1 MYVVNSVSADTQSG
15 IDGNKP
21 FMSQD
26 NILNVLRESP
36 DGTPSSVLT
45 TPTFATFPVTSVDP
59 STEFVISDTE
69 SWPETTEGI
78 AVLTTIGLT
87 ILIAV
92 LFTVIYCVC
101 TYRGRKYKISLRKHC
116 QSFQPIESPSNTKS
130 TIREKSR
137 PNCFIRV
144 VGEKEV
150 TSRDGKLLPVIST
163 AAADAYKNE
172 DERLGIEN
180 ENEQFRTLH
189 RRIADENNK
198 VWLRKRRPPNG
209 NFVFGWNKKY
219 LAF

>member
-101 TYRGRKYKISLRKHC
+101 TYRGRKYKYKISVSESALIKLCFRLGDRPQIYIKFSNVIFV
-116 QSFQPIESPSNTKS
+116 SF
-130 TIREKSR
+130 
-137 PNCFIRV
+137 
-144 VGEKEV
+144 
-150 TSRDGKLLPVIST
+150 KLLI
-163 AAADAYKNE
+163 
-172 DERLGIEN
+172 
-180 ENEQFRTLH
+180 
-189 RRIADENNK
+189 
-198 VWLRKRRPPNG
+198 
-209 NFVFGWNKKY
+209 
-219 LAF
+219 

>member
-1 MYVVNSVSADTQSG
+1 MRFFQQMFEYSGVYTVLWTTFSLISSQSTMYVVNSVSADTQSG

-101 TYRGRKYKISLRKHC
+101 TYRGRKYKYEISVSESTLIKLCFRLGDRPQIYIKFSNVIFV
-116 QSFQPIESPSNTKS
+116 SF
-130 TIREKSR
+130 
-137 PNCFIRV
+137 
-144 VGEKEV
+144 
-150 TSRDGKLLPVIST
+150 KLLIWW
-163 AAADAYKNE
+163 KQ
-172 DERLGIEN
+172 I
-180 ENEQFRTLH
+180 
-189 RRIADENNK
+189 
-198 VWLRKRRPPNG
+198 
-209 NFVFGWNKKY
+209 
-219 LAF
+219 